1 MSGTTDESSLA
12 NPTAST
18 AIALIQK
25 FGLSTFLLIALS
37 YLVVL
42 PMKDALIENWKE
54 NAAASRE
61 MAATLRDVRVQLKA
75 IEDRT
80 VRIDFLLTK
89 DPKVWSFSSP

>member
-1 MSGTTDESSLA
+1 MSGTTDEPLLT
-12 NPTAST
+12 NPNPATW
-18 AIALIQK
+18 IALIQK
-25 FGLSTFLLIALS
+25 FGLSTFLLVALS
-37 YLVVL
+37 YVVVL
-42 PMKDALIENWKE
+42 PMRDALIENWKE

-61 MAATLRDVRVQLKA
+61 MAATLRQVSVQLKA